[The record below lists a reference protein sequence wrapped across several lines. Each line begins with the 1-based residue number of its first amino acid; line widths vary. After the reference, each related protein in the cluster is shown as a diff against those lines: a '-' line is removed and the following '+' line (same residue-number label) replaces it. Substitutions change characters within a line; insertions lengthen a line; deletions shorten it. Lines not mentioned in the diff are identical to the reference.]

1 MIKSELP
8 QKAKGFEHSP
18 KEADLHIFYSLASY
32 TIIHIFYE
40 LFHLEIGWQVD
51 RLTPEVARTL
61 QRRSLQSLVPD
72 KNSKLFCGNKNICR
86 DLFYKHKNYF
96 FFSAILV
103 K

>member
-1 MIKSELP
+1 MMINSELP
-8 QKAKGFEHSP
+8 LKAKGFEHSP

-61 QRRSLQSLVPD
+61 QRLSPKSLDPD
-72 KNSKLFCGNKNICR
+72 KKF
-86 DLFYKHKNYF
+86 
-96 FFSAILV
+96 
-103 K
+103 